1 MPSQLDTAINL
12 QLKLVAAMRRV
23 RDACPRWRSEERI
36 RAAQEADLECQALL
50 AETENAWEL
59 V

>member
-1 MPSQLDTAINL
+1 MNQLDTAITL

-23 RDACPRWRSEERI
+23 RDTCPRWWSEERI

-50 AETENAWEL
+50 AETENAWDL
-59 V
+59 A